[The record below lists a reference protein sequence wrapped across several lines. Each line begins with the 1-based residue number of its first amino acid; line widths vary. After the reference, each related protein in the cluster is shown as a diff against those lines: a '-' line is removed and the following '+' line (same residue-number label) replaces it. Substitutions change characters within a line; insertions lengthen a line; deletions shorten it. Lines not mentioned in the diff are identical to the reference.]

1 MESSLQNP
9 YNAVILGRVKTVSG
23 TCRAFDDP
31 LIKIYLSLCEAEYD
45 VIPCASNCYGLKENF
60 PATAM
65 FCKENLPPEH
75 FGGMLM
81 APWVETRAPYG
92 RLLREASSLVAE
104 ARRRVGAEGV
114 S

>member
-1 MESSLQNP
+1 MDEFTRRMP
-9 YNAVILGRVKTVSG
+9 KTVLQSPW
-23 TCRAFDDP
+23 TYRTEKPSFDDP
-31 LIKIYLSLCEAEYD
+31 LVKIYLLLCESGYD

-60 PATAM
+60 PATAV
-65 FCKENLPPEH
+65 FCKANLPAEH
-75 FGGMLM
+75 YKGMLM

-104 ARRRVGAEGV
+104 ARRRVGEEVV